1 MGGWRHAAVT
11 TTTIFSIVKCFS
23 LPTQMWCE
31 NIPSVDPHTA
41 SHLTQPV
48 WTSPDKRRNR
58 QTWGGILSCRTIYI
72 ETHGEGISRGT
83 SNIAA
88 VCLIY
93 SSLLSLCWCISQ
105 PSQLSIFMVK
115 SPPQE
120 LPTICLCYEGL
131 HVTLVTVS
139 SHIWHSILHYINCF
153 LSHPGM
159 QLIYYSP
166 RLERGNSLHFI
177 ITAPSA

>member
-1 MGGWRHAAVT
+1 MTPCRRYHHHHFLNSQMF
-11 TTTIFSIVKCFS
+11 FSSHPNVMWEYSKCR
-23 LPTQMWCE
+23 PTHCQ
-31 NIPSVDPHTA
+31 PSDK
-41 SHLTQPV
+41 PV

-83 SNIAA
+83 SKIAA
-88 VCLIY
+88 VYFIC
-93 SSLLSLCWCISQ
+93 SSLLSFCWCISQ
-105 PSQLSIFMVK
+105 PSQLPRFMVK

-131 HVTLVTVS
+131 HVTLVTVC